1 VPNGPALG
9 HRGQKQS
16 SIAHI
21 LQLVT
26 DQKVGL
32 GAVRGAA
39 FYVGALV
46 GPGVLVVPSLAAQA
60 AGPASVLA
68 WGGLLVLSVALAATF
83 ALLGTRH
90 PVVGGVAAY
99 VHEGFGALAS
109 GVTGVWFVTAVTFGA
124 PAVSLVGGYYVAD
137 LAGSG
142 RVVASAV
149 AVAMMTAV
157 LTTDALGLRVSSG
170 FQLALSAA
178 LVAAIAVAVSVALPP
193 RVTHHWRPFA
203 PHGWWAVG
211 TAANILMWLFVG
223 WEAMAQMASEFRQP
237 ARDIPRAVT
246 LALAVIAVLYCG
258 IAVATITVVGTTGSK
273 VLLADLLGAGFGQDG
288 RDATAFLAVAL
299 TMGTMNVYVAS
310 SGRLAANLA
319 QQHALPAWL
328 GQGQDRDVPLRPLA
342 ALAVTSALLLAALA
356 VGITGT
362 TELVRATSACFV
374 AVYLLVLASTVVVLR
389 GRPRA
394 IAGTA
399 LAAMAVVAVFSSVY
413 LLIPAAA
420 GGISVLVQTVDR
432 RRRHQRAVP

>member
-1 VPNGPALG
+1 
-9 HRGQKQS
+9 
-16 SIAHI
+16 
-21 LQLVT
+21 LVR

-68 WGGLLVLSVALAATF
+68 WGGLLLLSVALAATF

-99 VHEGFGALAS
+99 VHEGFGPLAS

-142 RVVASAV
+142 RAV
-149 AVAMMTAV
+149 ATAVAIAMMTAV
-157 LTTDALGLRVSSG
+157 LATNALGLRVSSG
-170 FQLALSAA
+170 FQLGLSGV
-178 LVAAIAVAVSVALPP
+178 LVAAIAVAVSVAVPS
-193 RVTHHWRPFA
+193 RVTQHWRPFA

-223 WEAMAQMASEFRQP
+223 WEAMAQMANEFRNP
-237 ARDIPRAVT
+237 PRDIPRAVT
-246 LALAVIAVLYCG
+246 SALVVIAALYCG
-258 IAVATITVVGTTGSK
+258 IAVATVTVVTTGSK
-273 VLLADLLGAGFGQDG
+273 VPLADPLGAAFGQDG
-288 RDATAFLAVAL
+288 RDATAFLALAL

-310 SGRLAANLA
+310 SARLAANLA
-319 QQHALPAWL
+319 QQHALPTWL
-328 GQGQDRDVPLRPLA
+328 GRGQDRDVPLRPLA
-342 ALAVTSALLLAALA
+342 ALAVTSALLLGALA
-356 VGITGT
+356 VGVTGT

-374 AVYLLVLASTVVVLR
+374 AVYVLVLASTVLVLR
-389 GRPRA
+389 GRSRA
-394 IAGTA
+394 IAATA
-399 LAAMAVVAVFSSVY
+399 LVAMTVVAVFSSVY
-413 LLIPAAA
+413 LLVPAAT
-420 GGISVLVQTVDR
+420 GGILVFVHVVDR
-432 RRRHQRAVP
+432 KRRREAAT

>member
-1 VPNGPALG
+1 
-9 HRGQKQS
+9 
-16 SIAHI
+16 
-21 LQLVT
+21 LVT
-26 DQKVGL
+26 DQKFGL
-32 GAVRGAA
+32 GAIRGAA

-68 WGGLLVLSVALAATF
+68 WAGLLVLSVALAATF

-99 VHEGFGALAS
+99 VHEGFGAIPS

-124 PAVSLVGGYYVAD
+124 PAVSFVGGYYVAD

-142 RVVASAV
+142 RVVASVV
-149 AVAMMTAV
+149 AISMMTGV
-157 LTTDALGLRVSSG
+157 LATNALGLRVSSG
-170 FQLALSAA
+170 FQMALSAA
-178 LVAAIAVAVSVALPP
+178 LVAAIAVAVSVAVPS
-193 RVTHHWRPFA
+193 RVTHHWSPFA

-258 IAVATITVVGTTGSK
+258 IAVATITVVGTTGSR
-273 VLLADLLGAGFGQDG
+273 VPLADLLGAGFGQDG

-310 SGRLAANLA
+310 SARLAANLA

-342 ALAVTSALLLAALA
+342 TLAVTSAILLAALA
-356 VGITGT
+356 VGVTGT

-374 AVYLLVLASTVVVLR
+374 AVYLLVLASTVLVLR

-394 IAGTA
+394 VAATA

-432 RRRHQRAVP
+432 RRRHQRALP

>member
-1 VPNGPALG
+1 
-9 HRGQKQS
+9 
-16 SIAHI
+16 
-21 LQLVT
+21 
-26 DQKVGL
+26 
-32 GAVRGAA
+32 
-39 FYVGALV
+39 
-46 GPGVLVVPSLAAQA
+46 VLVVPSLASQA

-68 WGGLLVLSVALAATF
+68 WGALLVLSVALAATF

-99 VHEGFGALAS
+99 VREGFGSLAS

-142 RVVASAV
+142 RAVATAV
-149 AVAMMTAV
+149 AVAMMAAV
-157 LTTDALGLRVSSG
+157 LATNALGLRVSSG
-170 FQLALSAA
+170 FQMALSGA
-178 LVAAIAVAVSVALPP
+178 LVAAIAVAVIVAVPS
-193 RVTHHWRPFA
+193 RATHHWRPFA

-223 WEAMAQMASEFRQP
+223 WEAMAQMANEFRHP

-246 LALAVIAVLYCG
+246 SALVVIAALYCG
-258 IAVATITVVGTTGSK
+258 IAVATVTVVSSGSK
-273 VLLADLLGAGFGQDG
+273 VPLADLLGAAFGRGG
-288 RDATAFLAVAL
+288 RDATAVLALAL

-310 SGRLAANLA
+310 SARLAANLA

-328 GQGQDRDVPLRPLA
+328 GQGQDRDVPLRALA
-342 ALAVTSALLLAALA
+342 AMAVTTGLFLGALT

-374 AVYLLVLASTVVVLR
+374 AVYVLVLASAVFVLR

-394 IAGTA
+394 IAAMA
-399 LAAMAVVAVFSSVY
+399 LVAMAVVALFSSLY
-413 LLIPAAA
+413 LLVPATA
-420 GGISVLVQTVDR
+420 GGISLLVQTLARKR
-432 RRRHQRAVP
+432 RRQAALP

>member
-1 VPNGPALG
+1 V
-9 HRGQKQS
+9 R
-16 SIAHI
+16 
-21 LQLVT
+21 

-68 WGGLLVLSVALAATF
+68 WGGLLLLSVALAATF

-99 VHEGFGALAS
+99 VHEGFGPLAS

-142 RVVASAV
+142 RAV
-149 AVAMMTAV
+149 ATAVAIAMMTAV
-157 LTTDALGLRVSSG
+157 LATNALGLRVSSG
-170 FQLALSAA
+170 FQLGLSGV
-178 LVAAIAVAVSVALPP
+178 LVAAIAVAVSVAVPS
-193 RVTHHWRPFA
+193 RVTQHWRPFA

-223 WEAMAQMASEFRQP
+223 WEAMAQMANEFRNP
-237 ARDIPRAVT
+237 PRDIPRAVT
-246 LALAVIAVLYCG
+246 SALVVIAALYCG
-258 IAVATITVVGTTGSK
+258 IAVATVTVVTTGSK
-273 VLLADLLGAGFGQDG
+273 VPLADLLGAAFGQDG
-288 RDATAFLAVAL
+288 RDATAFLALAL

-310 SGRLAANLA
+310 SARLAANLA
-319 QQHALPAWL
+319 QQHALPTWL
-328 GQGQDRDVPLRPLA
+328 GRGQDRDVPLRPLA
-342 ALAVTSALLLAALA
+342 ALAVTSALLLGALA
-356 VGITGT
+356 VGVTGT

-374 AVYLLVLASTVVVLR
+374 AVYVLVLASTVLVLR
-389 GRPRA
+389 GRSRA
-394 IAGTA
+394 IAATA
-399 LAAMAVVAVFSSVY
+399 LVAMTVVAVFSSVY
-413 LLIPAAA
+413 LLVPAAT
-420 GGISVLVQTVDR
+420 GGILVFVHVVDR
-432 RRRHQRAVP
+432 KRRREAAT

>member
-1 VPNGPALG
+1 M
-9 HRGQKQS
+9 
-16 SIAHI
+16 
-21 LQLVT
+21 
-26 DQKVGL
+26 GL

-46 GPGVLVVPSLAAQA
+46 GPGVLVVPSLASQA

-68 WGGLLVLSVALAATF
+68 WGALLVLSVALAATF

-99 VHEGFGALAS
+99 VREGFGSLAS

-142 RVVASAV
+142 RAVATAV
-149 AVAMMTAV
+149 AVAMMAAV
-157 LTTDALGLRVSSG
+157 LATNALGLRVSSG
-170 FQLALSAA
+170 FQMALSGA
-178 LVAAIAVAVSVALPP
+178 LVAAIAVAVIVAVPS
-193 RVTHHWRPFA
+193 RATHHWRPFA

-223 WEAMAQMASEFRQP
+223 WEAMAQMANEFRHP

-246 LALAVIAVLYCG
+246 SALVVIAALYCG
-258 IAVATITVVGTTGSK
+258 IAVATVTVVSSGSK
-273 VLLADLLGAGFGQDG
+273 VPLADLLGAAFGRGG
-288 RDATAFLAVAL
+288 RDATAVLALAL

-310 SGRLAANLA
+310 SARLAANLA

-328 GQGQDRDVPLRPLA
+328 GQGQDRDVPLRALA
-342 ALAVTSALLLAALA
+342 AMAVTTALFLGALT

-374 AVYLLVLASTVVVLR
+374 AVYVLVLASAVFVLR

-394 IAGTA
+394 IAAMA
-399 LAAMAVVAVFSSVY
+399 LVAMAVVALFSSLY
-413 LLIPAAA
+413 LLVPATA
-420 GGISVLVQTVDR
+420 GGISLLVQTLARKR
-432 RRRHQRAVP
+432 RRQAALP

>member
-1 VPNGPALG
+1 M
-9 HRGQKQS
+9 R
-16 SIAHI
+16 
-21 LQLVT
+21 

-46 GPGVLVVPSLAAQA
+46 GPGVLVVPSLASQA

-68 WGGLLVLSVALAATF
+68 WGALLVLSVALAATF

-99 VHEGFGALAS
+99 VREGFGSLAS

-142 RVVASAV
+142 RAVATAV
-149 AVAMMTAV
+149 AVAMMAAV
-157 LTTDALGLRVSSG
+157 LATNALGLRVSSG
-170 FQLALSAA
+170 FQMALSGA
-178 LVAAIAVAVSVALPP
+178 LVAAIAVAVIVAVPS
-193 RVTHHWRPFA
+193 RATHHWRPFA

-223 WEAMAQMASEFRQP
+223 WEAMAQMANEFRHP

-246 LALAVIAVLYCG
+246 SALVVIAALYCG
-258 IAVATITVVGTTGSK
+258 IAVATVTVVSSGSK
-273 VLLADLLGAGFGQDG
+273 VPLADLLGAAFGRGG
-288 RDATAFLAVAL
+288 RDATAVLALAL

-310 SGRLAANLA
+310 SARLAANLA

-328 GQGQDRDVPLRPLA
+328 GQGQDRDVPLRALA
-342 ALAVTSALLLAALA
+342 AMAVTTALFLGALT

-374 AVYLLVLASTVVVLR
+374 AVYVLVLASAVFVLR

-394 IAGTA
+394 IAAMA
-399 LAAMAVVAVFSSVY
+399 LVAMAVVALFSSLY
-413 LLIPAAA
+413 LLVPATA
-420 GGISVLVQTVDR
+420 GGISLLVQTLARKR
-432 RRRHQRAVP
+432 RRQAALP

>member
-1 VPNGPALG
+1 M
-9 HRGQKQS
+9 R
-16 SIAHI
+16 
-21 LQLVT
+21 

-68 WGGLLVLSVALAATF
+68 WGGLLLLSVALAATF

-99 VHEGFGALAS
+99 VHEGFGPLAS

-142 RVVASAV
+142 RAV
-149 AVAMMTAV
+149 ATAVAIAMMTAV
-157 LTTDALGLRVSSG
+157 LATNALGLRVSSG
-170 FQLALSAA
+170 FQLGLSGV
-178 LVAAIAVAVSVALPP
+178 LVAAIAVAVSVAVPS

-223 WEAMAQMASEFRQP
+223 WEAMAQMANEFRNP
-237 ARDIPRAVT
+237 PRDIPRAVT
-246 LALAVIAVLYCG
+246 SALVVIAALYCG
-258 IAVATITVVGTTGSK
+258 IAVATVTVVTTGSK
-273 VLLADLLGAGFGQDG
+273 VPLADLLGAAFGQDG
-288 RDATAFLAVAL
+288 RDATAFLALAL

-310 SGRLAANLA
+310 SARLAANLA
-319 QQHALPAWL
+319 QQHALPTWL
-328 GQGQDRDVPLRPLA
+328 GRGQDRDVPLRPLA
-342 ALAVTSALLLAALA
+342 ALAVTSALLLGALA
-356 VGITGT
+356 VGVTGT

-374 AVYLLVLASTVVVLR
+374 AVYVLVLASTVLVLR
-389 GRPRA
+389 GRSRA
-394 IAGTA
+394 IAATA
-399 LAAMAVVAVFSSVY
+399 LVAMTVVAVFSSVY
-413 LLIPAAA
+413 LLVPAAT
-420 GGISVLVQTVDR
+420 GGILVFVHVVDR
-432 RRRHQRAVP
+432 KRRREAAT

>member
-1 VPNGPALG
+1 
-9 HRGQKQS
+9 
-16 SIAHI
+16 
-21 LQLVT
+21 LVG

-68 WGGLLVLSVALAATF
+68 WGGLLVLSVGLATTF

-99 VHEGFGALAS
+99 VNEGFGALAS

-142 RVVASAV
+142 RGVASAV
-149 AVAMMTAV
+149 AIAMMTAV
-157 LTTDALGLRVSSG
+157 LATNALGLRVSSG

-178 LVAAIAVAVSVALPP
+178 LVAAIAVAVSVALPS
-193 RVTHHWRPFA
+193 RVTHHWHPFA

-246 LALAVIAVLYCG
+246 FALVVIAVLYCG
-258 IAVATITVVGTTGSK
+258 IAIATITVVGSAGSK
-273 VLLADLLGAGFGQDG
+273 VPLADLLGAAFGREG

-310 SGRLAANLA
+310 SARLAASLA
-319 QQHALPAWL
+319 RQHALPSWL
-328 GQGQDRDVPLRPLA
+328 GHGQDRDVPLRPLA
-342 ALAVTSALLLAALA
+342 ALAVTSALLLGTLA

-374 AVYLLVLASTVVVLR
+374 AVYVLVLASSVRVLR

-394 IAGTA
+394 IAGMA
-399 LAAMAVVAVFSSVY
+399 LGAMAVVAVFSSVY

-420 GGISVLVQTVDR
+420 GGISLLVQTVDSKR
-432 RRRHQRAVP
+432 RRQPAAP

>member
-1 VPNGPALG
+1 M
-9 HRGQKQS
+9 R
-16 SIAHI
+16 
-21 LQLVT
+21 

-68 WGGLLVLSVALAATF
+68 WGGLLLLSVALAATF

-99 VHEGFGALAS
+99 VHEGFGPLAS

-142 RVVASAV
+142 RAV
-149 AVAMMTAV
+149 ATAVAIAMMTAV
-157 LTTDALGLRVSSG
+157 LATNALGLRVSSG
-170 FQLALSAA
+170 FQLGLSGV
-178 LVAAIAVAVSVALPP
+178 LVAAIAVAVSVAVPS
-193 RVTHHWRPFA
+193 RVTQHWRPFA

-223 WEAMAQMASEFRQP
+223 WEAMAQMANEFRNP
-237 ARDIPRAVT
+237 PRDIPRAVT
-246 LALAVIAVLYCG
+246 SALVVIAALYCG
-258 IAVATITVVGTTGSK
+258 IAVATVTVVTTGSK
-273 VLLADLLGAGFGQDG
+273 VPLADLLGAAFGQDG
-288 RDATAFLAVAL
+288 RDATAFLALAL

-310 SGRLAANLA
+310 SARLAANLA
-319 QQHALPAWL
+319 QQHALPTWL
-328 GQGQDRDVPLRPLA
+328 GRGQDRDVPLRPLA
-342 ALAVTSALLLAALA
+342 ALAVTSALLLGALA
-356 VGITGT
+356 VGVTGT

-374 AVYLLVLASTVVVLR
+374 AVYVLVLASTVLVLR
-389 GRPRA
+389 GRSRA
-394 IAGTA
+394 IAATA
-399 LAAMAVVAVFSSVY
+399 LVAMTVVAVFSSVY
-413 LLIPAAA
+413 LLVPAAT
-420 GGISVLVQTVDR
+420 GGILVFVHVVDR
-432 RRRHQRAVP
+432 KRRREAAT

>member
-1 VPNGPALG
+1 
-9 HRGQKQS
+9 
-16 SIAHI
+16 
-21 LQLVT
+21 
-26 DQKVGL
+26 VGL

-83 ALLGTRH
+83 SLLGTRH
-90 PVVGGVAAY
+90 PVVGGVTAY

-109 GVTGVWFVTAVTFGA
+109 GVTGVWFVTAVTFGG

-142 RVVASAV
+142 RAV
-149 AVAMMTAV
+149 ATAVAIAMMAAV
-157 LTTDALGLRVSSG
+157 LATNALGLRVSSG
-170 FQLALSAA
+170 FQLGLSGA
-178 LVAAIAVAVSVALPP
+178 LVAAIAVAVSVALPS
-193 RVTHHWRPFA
+193 RVTDHWRPFA

-223 WEAMAQMASEFRQP
+223 WEAMAQMANEFRNP
-237 ARDIPRAVT
+237 TRDIPRAVT
-246 LALAVIAVLYCG
+246 SALVVISALYCG
-258 IAVATITVVGTTGSK
+258 IAVATVTVVSTGSK
-273 VLLADLLGAGFGQDG
+273 VPLADLLAAGFGRDG
-288 RDATAFLAVAL
+288 RDATAFLALAL

-310 SGRLAANLA
+310 SARLAANLA

-328 GQGQDRDVPLRPLA
+328 GRGRDRDVPLRPLA
-342 ALAVTSALLLAALA
+342 VLAVTSALLLGALA
-356 VGITGT
+356 AGVTGT

-374 AVYLLVLASTVVVLR
+374 AVYVLVLASAALVLR

-394 IAGTA
+394 IAATA
-399 LAAMAVVAVFSSVY
+399 LVAMAVVAVFSSIY
-413 LLIPAAA
+413 LLVPVIA
-420 GGISVLVQTVDR
+420 GGISVLVHTVNNKR
-432 RRRHQRAVP
+432 RRQPAVP

>member
-1 VPNGPALG
+1 
-9 HRGQKQS
+9 
-16 SIAHI
+16 
-21 LQLVT
+21 LVR

-46 GPGVLVVPSLAAQA
+46 GPGVLVVPSLASQA

-68 WGGLLVLSVALAATF
+68 WGALLVLSVALAATF

-99 VHEGFGALAS
+99 VREGFGSLAS

-142 RVVASAV
+142 RAVATAV
-149 AVAMMTAV
+149 AVAMMAAV
-157 LTTDALGLRVSSG
+157 LATNALGLRVSSG
-170 FQLALSAA
+170 FQMALSGA
-178 LVAAIAVAVSVALPP
+178 LVAAIAVAVIVAVPS
-193 RVTHHWRPFA
+193 RATHHWRPFA

-223 WEAMAQMASEFRQP
+223 WEAMAQMANEFRHP

-246 LALAVIAVLYCG
+246 SALVVIAALYCG
-258 IAVATITVVGTTGSK
+258 IAVATVTVVSSGSK
-273 VLLADLLGAGFGQDG
+273 VPLADLLGAAFGRGG
-288 RDATAFLAVAL
+288 RDATAVLALAL

-310 SGRLAANLA
+310 SARLAANLA

-328 GQGQDRDVPLRPLA
+328 GQGQDRDVPLRALA
-342 ALAVTSALLLAALA
+342 AMAVTTALFLGALT

-374 AVYLLVLASTVVVLR
+374 AVYVLVLASAVFVLR

-394 IAGTA
+394 IAAMA
-399 LAAMAVVAVFSSVY
+399 LVAMAVVALFSSLY
-413 LLIPAAA
+413 LLVPATA
-420 GGISVLVQTVDR
+420 GGISLLVQTLARKR
-432 RRRHQRAVP
+432 RRQAALP